1 MANLVGG
8 GAGIWGWPI
17 RVRDIAVSNFFCH
30 FDHRSHEQFTGIV
43 KEKFI
48 FTAWQCMT
56 RFHNSHTIA
65 TKISIFERIS
75 KEGLHVLL
83 SEKAAQQKKF
93 TSRVE

>member
-17 RVRDIAVSNFFCH
+17 RVRDIAVSIFFCH

-43 KEKFI
+43 KEKLI

-56 RFHNSHTIA
+56 RFHNSYTIA
-65 TKISIFERIS
+65 TKISIFERIT
-75 KEGLHVLL
+75 KQGLHVAIGKGCPP
-83 SEKAAQQKKF
+83 EKF